1 MARNRK
7 KVLIT
12 GAAGFI
18 GMHLSEKL
26 LKKNFVV
33 VGIDNLN
40 DYYDVRLKKER
51 IKNLKNYKN
60 FHFYKVDLLQVKKLE
75 DLMINNSFEY
85 VINLAAQ
92 AGVRHSIENPSTYIE
107 NNIKGFLNL
116 LEILKS
122 HDSLKTLFYASSSSI
137 YGSNEKMPFKEIH
150 NTDNPLAIY
159 GVSKKTNELMAS
171 AYSYLYKMNIVGL
184 RFFTVYGPWG
194 RPDMALFKFIEAI
207 KSGKKIEVFNS
218 GNMLRD
224 FTYIDDITEA
234 ILKLL
239 TLNNKDHEIYN
250 IGRGKPVNLMN
261 FITSIEN
268 NLGKKAKLE
277 FLPMQKGDV
286 KKTHSSVHKLF
297 LKTGFKPK
305 ISVDQ
310 GVKEFVKWHD
320 EFYSK

>member
-310 GVKEFVKWHD
+310 GVKEFVKWHKN
-320 EFYSK
+320 FYG

>member
-1 MARNRK
+1 MAGNRK

-26 LKKNFVV
+26 LQKNFVV

-60 FHFYKVDLLQVKKLE
+60 FHFHKVDLLQVKKLE

-85 VINLAAQ
+85 VINIAAQ
-92 AGVRHSIENPSTYIE
+92 AGVRYSIENPSTYIE

-207 KSGKKIEVFNS
+207 KLGKNIEVFNS
-218 GNMLRD
+218 GKMTRD
-224 FTYIDDITEA
+224 F
-234 ILKLL
+234 
-239 TLNNKDHEIYN
+239 
-250 IGRGKPVNLMN
+250 
-261 FITSIEN
+261 
-268 NLGKKAKLE
+268 
-277 FLPMQKGDV
+277 
-286 KKTHSSVHKLF
+286 
-297 LKTGFKPK
+297 
-305 ISVDQ
+305 
-310 GVKEFVKWHD
+310 
-320 EFYSK
+320 

>member
-1 MARNRK
+1 MAGNRK

-33 VGIDNLN
+33 IGIDNLN

-51 IKNLKNYKN
+51 IKNLKKYKN

-92 AGVRHSIENPSTYIE
+92 AGVRYSIENPYSYIE
-107 NNIKGFLNL
+107 NNIRGFLNL

-122 HDSLKTLFYASSSSI
+122 HDSLKSLFYASSSSI

-234 ILKLL
+234 IFKLL
-239 TLNNKDHEIYN
+239 TVNHKDHEIYN

-268 NLGKKAKLE
+268 NLGKKAKFK

-305 ISVDQ
+305 ISVDK
-310 GVKEFVKWHD
+310 GIKEFVKWHN
-320 EFYSK
+320 EFYS

>member
-1 MARNRK
+1 MAGNRK

-26 LKKNFVV
+26 LKKNFIV

-40 DYYDVRLKKER
+40 DYYDARLKKER
-51 IKNLKNYKN
+51 IKNLKKYKN
-60 FHFYKVDLLQVKKLE
+60 FYFYKVDLLQVKKLE

-85 VINLAAQ
+85 VVNLAAQ

-234 ILKLL
+234 IFKLL
-239 TLNNKDHEIYN
+239 TVNHKDHEIYN

-268 NLGKKAKLE
+268 NLGKKAKFK

-310 GVKEFVKWHD
+310 GIKEFVKWHN
-320 EFYSK
+320 EFYS

>member
-1 MARNRK
+1 MAGNRK

-26 LKKNFVV
+26 LQKNFVV

-60 FHFYKVDLLQVKKLE
+60 FHFHKVDLLQVKKLE

-92 AGVRHSIENPSTYIE
+92 AGVRYSIENPSTYIE

-234 ILKLL
+234 IFKLL
-239 TLNNKDHEIYN
+239 TVNHKDHEIYN

-268 NLGKKAKLE
+268 NLGKKAKFK

-310 GVKEFVKWHD
+310 GIKEFVKWHN
-320 EFYSK
+320 EFYS

>member
-1 MARNRK
+1 MAGNRK

-33 VGIDNLN
+33 IGIDNLN

-51 IKNLKNYKN
+51 IKNLKKYKN

-92 AGVRHSIENPSTYIE
+92 AGVRYSIENPYTYIE
-107 NNIKGFLNL
+107 NNIRGFLNL

-122 HDSLKTLFYASSSSI
+122 HDSLKSLFYASSSSI

-234 ILKLL
+234 IFKLL
-239 TLNNKDHEIYN
+239 TVNHKDHEIYN

-268 NLGKKAKLE
+268 NLGKKAKFK

-305 ISVDQ
+305 ISVDK
-310 GVKEFVKWHD
+310 GIKEFVKWHN
-320 EFYSK
+320 EFYS

>member
-1 MARNRK
+1 MAGNRK

-26 LKKNFVV
+26 LQKNFVV

-60 FHFYKVDLLQVKKLE
+60 FHFHKVDLLQVKKLE

-92 AGVRHSIENPSTYIE
+92 AGVRYSIENPSTYIE

-150 NTDNPLAIY
+150 NTD
-159 GVSKKTNELMAS
+159 SKKRL
-171 AYSYLYKMNIVGL
+171 
-184 RFFTVYGPWG
+184 
-194 RPDMALFKFIEAI
+194 
-207 KSGKKIEVFNS
+207 KS
-218 GNMLRD
+218 
-224 FTYIDDITEA
+224 
-234 ILKLL
+234 
-239 TLNNKDHEIYN
+239 
-250 IGRGKPVNLMN
+250 
-261 FITSIEN
+261 
-268 NLGKKAKLE
+268 
-277 FLPMQKGDV
+277 
-286 KKTHSSVHKLF
+286 
-297 LKTGFKPK
+297 
-305 ISVDQ
+305 
-310 GVKEFVKWHD
+310 
-320 EFYSK
+320 

>member
-1 MARNRK
+1 
-7 KVLIT
+7 
-12 GAAGFI
+12 
-18 GMHLSEKL
+18 
-26 LKKNFVV
+26 
-33 VGIDNLN
+33 
-40 DYYDVRLKKER
+40 
-51 IKNLKNYKN
+51 
-60 FHFYKVDLLQVKKLE
+60 
-75 DLMINNSFEY
+75 
-85 VINLAAQ
+85 
-92 AGVRHSIENPSTYIE
+92 
-107 NNIKGFLNL
+107 
-116 LEILKS
+116 
-122 HDSLKTLFYASSSSI
+122 
-137 YGSNEKMPFKEIH
+137 
-150 NTDNPLAIY
+150 
-159 GVSKKTNELMAS
+159 
-171 AYSYLYKMNIVGL
+171 MNIVGL

-310 GVKEFVKWHD
+310 GVKEFVKWHN
-320 EFYSK
+320 EFYS

>member
-1 MARNRK
+1 MAGNRK

-33 VGIDNLN
+33 IGIDNLN

-51 IKNLKNYKN
+51 IKNLKKYKN

-92 AGVRHSIENPSTYIE
+92 AGVRYSIENPYTYIE
-107 NNIKGFLNL
+107 NNIRGFLNL

-234 ILKLL
+234 IFKLL
-239 TLNNKDHEIYN
+239 TVNHKDHEIYN

-268 NLGKKAKLE
+268 NLGKKAKFK

-305 ISVDQ
+305 ISVDK
-310 GVKEFVKWHD
+310 GIKEFVKWHN
-320 EFYSK
+320 EFYS

>member
-1 MARNRK
+1 
-7 KVLIT
+7 
-12 GAAGFI
+12 
-18 GMHLSEKL
+18 
-26 LKKNFVV
+26 
-33 VGIDNLN
+33 
-40 DYYDVRLKKER
+40 
-51 IKNLKNYKN
+51 
-60 FHFYKVDLLQVKKLE
+60 
-75 DLMINNSFEY
+75 MINNSFEY
-85 VINLAAQ
+85 VVNLAAQ

-207 KSGKKIEVFNS
+207 KLGKNIEVFNS
-218 GNMLRD
+218 GKMTRD
-224 FTYIDDITEA
+224 FTYIDDIVEA
-234 ILKLL
+234 IYRLIKSK
-239 TLNNKDHEIYN
+239 NISHEIYN
-250 IGRGKPVNLMN
+250 IGRGKPEKLMD
-261 FITSIEN
+261 FISSIEKH
-268 NLGKKAKLE
+268 LGLDANIK

-286 KKTHSSVHKLF
+286 PNTHSSVQKLF
-297 LKTGFKPK
+297 LKTGYKPI
-305 ISVDQ
+305 ISIDE
-310 GVKEFVKWHD
+310 GVKKFVQWYD
-320 EFYSK
+320 TFYS

>member
-1 MARNRK
+1 MAGNRK

-51 IKNLKNYKN
+51 IKNLKKYKN

-92 AGVRHSIENPSTYIE
+92 AGVRYSIENPSTYIE

-122 HDSLKTLFYASSSSI
+122 HDSLKSLFYASSSSI

-234 ILKLL
+234 IFKLL
-239 TLNNKDHEIYN
+239 TVNHKDHEIYN

-268 NLGKKAKLE
+268 NLGKKAKFK

-305 ISVDQ
+305 ISVDK
-310 GVKEFVKWHD
+310 GIKEFVKWHN
-320 EFYSK
+320 EFYS

>member
-1 MARNRK
+1 MAGNRK

-60 FHFYKVDLLQVKKLE
+60 FHFHKVDLLQVKKLE

-92 AGVRHSIENPSTYIE
+92 AGVRYSIENPSTYIE

-310 GVKEFVKWHD
+310 GVKEFVKWHN
-320 EFYSK
+320 EFYS

>member
-1 MARNRK
+1 M
-7 KVLIT
+7 LLDLLECI
-12 GAAGFI
+12 F
-18 GMHLSEKL
+18 EKL
-26 LKKNFVV
+26 LQKNFVV

-60 FHFYKVDLLQVKKLE
+60 FHFHKVDLLQVKKLE

-92 AGVRHSIENPSTYIE
+92 AGVRYSIENPSTYIE

-171 AYSYLYKMNIVGL
+171 AYSYLYNMNIVGL

-310 GVKEFVKWHD
+310 GVKEFVKWHN
-320 EFYSK
+320 EFYS

>member
-1 MARNRK
+1 MAGNRK

-75 DLMINNSFEY
+75 DLMSNNSFEY

-92 AGVRHSIENPSTYIE
+92 AGVRYSIENPSTYIE

-116 LEILKS
+116 LDILKS

-234 ILKLL
+234 IFKLL
-239 TLNNKDHEIYN
+239 TVNHKDHEIYN

-268 NLGKKAKLE
+268 NLGKKAKFK

-305 ISVDQ
+305 ISVDK
-310 GVKEFVKWHD
+310 GIKEFVKWHN
-320 EFYSK
+320 EFYS

>member
-1 MARNRK
+1 MAGNRK

-51 IKNLKNYKN
+51 IKNLKKYKN

-92 AGVRHSIENPSTYIE
+92 AGVRYSIENPSTYIE

-116 LEILKS
+116 LDILKS

-234 ILKLL
+234 IFKLL
-239 TLNNKDHEIYN
+239 TVNHKDHEIYN

-268 NLGKKAKLE
+268 NLGKKAKFK

-297 LKTGFKPK
+297 LKSGFKPK
-305 ISVDQ
+305 ISVDK
-310 GVKEFVKWHD
+310 GIKEFVKWHN
-320 EFYSK
+320 EFYS

>member
-1 MARNRK
+1 
-7 KVLIT
+7 
-12 GAAGFI
+12 
-18 GMHLSEKL
+18 
-26 LKKNFVV
+26 
-33 VGIDNLN
+33 
-40 DYYDVRLKKER
+40 
-51 IKNLKNYKN
+51 
-60 FHFYKVDLLQVKKLE
+60 
-75 DLMINNSFEY
+75 MINNSFEY

-92 AGVRHSIENPSTYIE
+92 AGVRYSIENPSTYIE

-234 ILKLL
+234 IFKLL
-239 TLNNKDHEIYN
+239 TVNHKDHEIY
-250 IGRGKPVNLMN
+250 K
-261 FITSIEN
+261 ITII
-268 NLGKKAKLE
+268 
-277 FLPMQKGDV
+277 V
-286 KKTHSSVHKLF
+286 
-297 LKTGFKPK
+297 
-305 ISVDQ
+305 
-310 GVKEFVKWHD
+310 
-320 EFYSK
+320 

>member
-1 MARNRK
+1 MAGNRK

-60 FHFYKVDLLQVKKLE
+60 FYFYKVDLLQVKKLE

-92 AGVRHSIENPSTYIE
+92 AGVRYSIENPSTYIE

-122 HDSLKTLFYASSSSI
+122 HDSLKSLFYASSSSI

-150 NTDNPLAIY
+150 NTDSPLAIY

-234 ILKLL
+234 IFKLL
-239 TLNNKDHEIYN
+239 TVNHKDHEIYN

-268 NLGKKAKLE
+268 NLGKKAKFK

-310 GVKEFVKWHD
+310 GIKEFVKWHN
-320 EFYSK
+320 EFYS

>member
-1 MARNRK
+1 MAGNRK

-75 DLMINNSFEY
+75 DLMSNNSFEY

-92 AGVRHSIENPSTYIE
+92 AGVRYSIENPSTYIE

-116 LEILKS
+116 LDILKS

-218 GNMLRD
+218 GKMTRD
-224 FTYIDDITEA
+224 FTYIDDIVEA
-234 ILKLL
+234 IYRLIKSKN
-239 TLNNKDHEIYN
+239 TSHEIYN
-250 IGRGKPVNLMN
+250 IGRGKPEKLMD
-261 FITSIEN
+261 FISSIEKH
-268 NLGKKAKLE
+268 LGLDANIK
-277 FLPMQKGDV
+277 FVPMQKGDV
-286 KKTHSSVHKLF
+286 PNTHASVRKLF
-297 LKTGFKPK
+297 LRTGYKPI
-305 ISVDQ
+305 ISIDE
-310 GVKEFVKWHD
+310 GVKKFVQWHNT
-320 EFYSK
+320 FYS